1 MSRAGVSEEVIGA
14 VLDGR
19 ATEALVLASEAATA
33 TGDPWMLVLASF
45 AAFIRADYARSAEL
59 ADEALRAE
67 PDEVTRVAALG
78 ARGLAASGW
87 WPGEGR
93 GWADATP
100 AGDPLAV
107 DLLADASREAD
118 VARYLVA
125 EAALACGRLDLAAS
139 VVAASGDVP
148 DWDGHPFA
156 TLVRLH
162 RIRLLAFRG
171 RIADAE
177 TVLVA
182 AEAVEHRPLLD
193 LVVASTASLVRGNA
207 ADRTAARALADR
219 VEASELTADD
229 YLSRGCRL
237 LAAFGLVAVGDVGR
251 AASLVLTAGGDERL
265 SALTLIDRGLGLE
278 LLVALAAAA
287 GDLDAAEA
295 WSAPA
300 AELRDHPITGST
312 IARLDSRV
320 ALLAGRIFDAVAL
333 ADVAVVRAQAEGR
346 AVEAAEGE
354 IVASRARLAASE
366 AGVAA
371 ARLEVA
377 VATAESTGHRA
388 VRVSAARE
396 LRPAGRRLRPLA
408 GSGWDGLSDRERDVA
423 LLVAEGATN
432 ARVARTL
439 HLSEHTVRA
448 HVSRVLAAFAAGS
461 RTAIAVALA
470 DRMPPPAPPVDLTG
484 RQAAVVALVA
494 RGFTNAAIATELGIS
509 TKTVEKHLA
518 DIRMRTGV
526 GSRAEVGRL
535 APRADGAE

>member
-87 WPGEGR
+87 WPGGGR

-107 DLLADASREAD
+107 ELPAAASREAD

-139 VVAASGDVP
+139 VVAEVGVP
-148 DWDGHPFA
+148 DWGGHPFA

-177 TVLVA
+177 AVLVA
-182 AEAVEHRPLLD
+182 MEEVEHRPLLD

-251 AASLVLTAGGDERL
+251 AAALVLTAGGDERL
-265 SALTLIDRGLGLE
+265 SALTLIDRALGLE

-320 ALLAGRIFDAVAL
+320 ALLAGRISDAVAL
-333 ADVAVVRAQAEGR
+333 ADVAVARAQAEGR

-366 AGVAA
+366 AGVAVT
-371 ARLEVA
+371 RLEVA
-377 VATAESTGHRA
+377 VAAAESTGHRA

-526 GSRAEVGRL
+526 GSRAEIGRL
-535 APRADGAE
+535 APRGE